1 MAVQALLFVICPGGP
16 ASLDANLPA
25 KKCFKEATLIPLG
38 IETNSL
44 ISANPFFQFLRLVT
58 RRALLARSAD
68 DRAASG

>member
-1 MAVQALLFVICPGGP
+1 LPRGPGFTRRELV
-16 ASLDANLPA
+16 SL
-25 KKCFKEATLIPLG
+25 KYFKEATLIPSG

-58 RRALLARSAD
+58 GRAPLTRGAY